1 VVGRRGKPPLVLII
15 VQNLPLP
22 GDRRVWLE
30 CQTLRDAGYRVAAI
44 TPKAPGD
51 PTHAELAGVQLYKY
65 RPAPAA
71 LGPIGYVYEFLYCWL
86 ATLVLALR
94 VVAGHGM
101 PAAIQACNPP
111 DTYWALALLFKP
123 FGVKFVFDQHDL
135 CPEVYESRFGR
146 RDVLYR
152 GTALLEQ
159 ATYRTADHVIAT
171 NESYKR
177 VAHDRGRLPADRVT
191 VVRTGPDSD
200 LLRAREPRP
209 ELRRG
214 RRYLVHFH
222 GVMGPQDSVDIVI
235 RTVANFLSC
244 GRTDTFFNVMG
255 GGDMYDSVRALAD
268 ELGVTDYVYLPGRV
282 SDDELFDSMST
293 ADVGLAPDLPNPLNN
308 VSTMNK
314 TMEYMAFGL
323 PSVSF
328 DLPETRVSAEDA
340 SEYVADPSPE
350 AFAKAVMALLDNP
363 ERRAEMSEFGVRR
376 ARTALAWPIQAVAYR
391 GVYGRLVGEPRPAP
405 TAAVSDR

>member
-1 VVGRRGKPPLVLII
+1 MKRKLPLVLII

-30 CQTLRDAGYRVAAI
+30 CRTLLGAGYRVAAI

-51 PTHAELAGVQLYKY
+51 PRYAELDGVHLFKY
-65 RPAPAA
+65 RAAPSAHHIVGF
-71 LGPIGYVYEFLYCWL
+71 LFEFVYCWL
-86 ATLVLALR
+86 ATLALTVR
-94 VVAGHGM
+94 VHVRLGR
-101 PAAIQACNPP
+101 PDVIQACNPP
-111 DTYWALALLFKP
+111 DTFWALALLFKP
-123 FGVKFVFDQHDL
+123 LGARFVYDQHDL
-135 CPEVYESRFGR
+135 CPEVYEARFSRRGLLYWATR
-146 RDVLYR
+146 VL
-152 GTALLEQ
+152 ES

-177 VAHDRGRLPADRVT
+177 VAQARGGVRSQQVT
-191 VVRTGPDSD
+191 VVRTGPDTD
-200 LLRAREPRP
+200 TLRPREPRP

-214 RRYLVHFH
+214 HHHLVHFH

-235 RTVANFLSC
+235 RTVAHFVNS

-255 GGDMYDSVRALAD
+255 DGDTYESVRALAR
-268 ELGVTDYVYLPGRV
+268 ELGVVDYVYMPGRV

-328 DLPETRVSAEDA
+328 DLPETRISAGHA
-340 SEYVADPSPE
+340 SEYVAEPTLD
-350 AFAKAVMALLDNP
+350 AFAEAIMALLDDP
-363 ERRAEMSEFGVRR
+363 ETRAAMADFGIKR
-376 ARTALAWPIQAVAYR
+376 ARTVLAWPIQAEAYR
-391 GVYGRLVGEPRPAP
+391 DVYRRIMGE
-405 TAAVSDR
+405 SDQ